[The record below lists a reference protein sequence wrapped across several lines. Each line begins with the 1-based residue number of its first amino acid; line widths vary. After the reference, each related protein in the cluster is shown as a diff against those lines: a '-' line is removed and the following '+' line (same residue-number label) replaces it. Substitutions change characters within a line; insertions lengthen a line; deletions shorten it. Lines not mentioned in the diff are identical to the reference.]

1 MIWIILTELDS
12 EALRHIMSDFES
24 GIYMNIPPDGES
36 TTYDQPVE
44 IRNYRRDKFH
54 LKVDYMK
61 DIKRVKESL
70 IAIRKY
76 IVISMLIICLFTAL
90 IAVICVMLAYK
101 SHYIMMEALEQEN
114 EEIYAQLSALY
125 RSCKDN
131 PLDFD
136 WTTRILQDIE
146 VTRNTVPAETV
157 KLMIKLMESSNENFF
172 PQLVSRDNE
181 NLWLH
186 LDKGEGLKIMQRK
199 AGSPETSIHRVPRSD
214 PRSEDKDPKNPVL
227 DPNYPE
233 HPNKKLP
240 CSRGEETTTNNDS
253 DSTEKTKS
261 GCPGSGSGETN
272 PNSKDDRRRTTDRV
286 RPRGPDKDKDHVW
299 IGPPG
304 APGEMPDP

>member
-1 MIWIILTELDS
+1 
-12 EALRHIMSDFES
+12 MSDFES

-44 IRNYRRDKFH
+44 VRNYRRDKFH

-125 RSCKDN
+125 RSCKEN

-199 AGSPETSIHRVPRSD
+199 AGSPETSIHRVPRSN
-214 PRSEDKDPKNPVL
+214 PRSEDEDPKNPAL
-227 DPNYPE
+227 DPNNPK
-233 HPNKKLP
+233 HPNEKLP
-240 CSRGEETTTNNDS
+240 CSREEETTTNNDS

-261 GCPGSGSGETN
+261 GCPGSGSGGTN
-272 PNSKDDRRRTTDRV
+272 PNSEDDRRRTTDRV
-286 RPRGPDKDKDHVW
+286 RPRGPDKVNDHVW